1 MTLLRPR
8 LAAALQLF
16 RATPACLAAAAIAAA
31 SVGGCSDEGEEEP
44 STAASAT
51 AASTGATT
59 APASS
64 SSGGEGGGG
73 GASGIT
79 IPELEGEVTAITDEH
94 GVLHLQCAAD
104 DDCFAALGWFHAQN
118 RFFFMDFVRNLVRGS
133 LGGLVKAGPIVLET
147 DYENRRFFST
157 REGEPLEQALYDQAS
172 DKVKGH
178 FDAYSRGVNAW
189 IEDMRAGENGAT
201 LTTEY
206 DFSLIVK
213 EAIRDWEPADSA
225 AVGLYVLNDLS
236 NNSPDE
242 LVAGAA
248 VPLFDAAFAGDLFS
262 GEPVTDAFT
271 IDGGAEAAPFL
282 LPPSVTRRL
291 GADRSLIGSAA
302 TRLDRLGSGRRAAG
316 DTGSNNWAVAPDRSA
331 SGNSILANDPH
342 LPLTNPSIWFPA
354 EIDARSE
361 GDGDY
366 HMAGGTFPGLPAVLI
381 GHNED
386 LAWGV
391 TTAYWDLA
399 DVYQE
404 ELSADGSAV
413 IFDGE
418 EVPILERE
426 FEFADSSS
434 DEPKTQTFRWVPHHG
449 PIIAEDLE
457 AGTAVSVRWRGH
469 DGGSDLDGF
478 FAIARSATVE
488 EARDALAEFGS
499 SANQN
504 FVIADAEG
512 IGWFPYSRVPR
523 RPWASPEL
531 PPWLPLPGDGSA
543 EWGDPVPMED
553 LPQLLHPSSGVIA
566 TANQDMTGA
575 WADGDPTDDGQD
587 AIQAYSRGEGTRQQ
601 RILDLLEEGG
611 DQHTPAT
618 LTAIQG
624 DDYSLYGELVVP
636 VLLAATA
643 AATLDADATALVE
656 ALEAWSYTCPTGIE
670 GDDPAGDGVEDAE
683 LTAEAVG
690 CTAFHVAWFALREAA
705 VGDEIE
711 AAEAVGF
718 TASNLVAR
726 ALREPEALA
735 TGELL
740 WDDVSTDAV
749 ETRDDIALATVI
761 RAGALLAELGDD
773 ADAWRWGRH
782 HSLSLRSIYDEFDV
796 ETYNETPR
804 AAPGCMHCVNVANPC
819 STLPEESAD
828 LDLAFKN
835 GASIRLVTEITDDGP
850 RMTFQLPGGADLH
863 RESDFYNNLL
873 PRWLVNEPTD
883 FAFGP
888 GAVEDP
894 AETVTLRAE

>member
-1 MTLLRPR
+1 MSQLRPR
-8 LAAALQLF
+8 LRFA
-16 RATPACLAAAAIAAA
+16 PAVIVAGLAAA
-31 SVGGCSDEGEEEP
+31 SPGGCSDEGEEEP
-44 STAASAT
+44 STAATAT
-51 AASTGATT
+51 AATTGATT

-79 IPELEGEVTAITDEH
+79 IPDLEGEVTAVTDEH

-133 LGGLVKAGPIVLET
+133 LGSLVKAGPIVLET

-157 REGEPLEQALYDQAS
+157 REGEPLEQALYDQAT
-172 DKVKGH
+172 DQVKGH
-178 FDAYSRGVNAW
+178 FDAYTRGVNAW
-189 IEDMRAGENGAT
+189 IADMRAGENGAT

-206 DFSLIVK
+206 DFNLIVK

-225 AVGLYVLNDLS
+225 AVGIYVLNDLS

-248 VPLFDAAFAGDLFS
+248 IPLFDAAFAGDLFS

-271 IDGGAEAAPFL
+271 IDGDGAAAAPFL

-291 GADRSLIGSAA
+291 GGDRSLIRSASA
-302 TRLDRLGSGRRAAG
+302 RLDRLGLGRRPAG
-316 DTGSNNWAVAPDRSA
+316 DTGSNNWAVAPARSA

-342 LPLTNPSIWFPA
+342 LALTNPSIWFPA
-354 EIDARSE
+354 EIDARSD
-361 GDGDY
+361 GDGTY
-366 HMAGGTFPGLPAVLI
+366 HMAGGTFPGMPAVLI

-413 IFDGE
+413 IFEGE

-426 FEFADSSS
+426 LEFADISTG
-434 DEPKTQTFRWVPHHG
+434 EPKTQTFRWVPHHG

-478 FAIARSATVE
+478 FAIARSTTVE
-488 EARDALAEFGS
+488 EARDALAEYGS

-512 IGWFPYSRVPR
+512 IGWFPYSRVPQ

-543 EWGDPVPMED
+543 EWGDPVPMAD
-553 LPQLLHPSSGVIA
+553 LPQLFHPSTGVIA

-575 WADGDPTDDGQD
+575 WADGDPTDDGQA
-587 AIQAYSRGEGTRQQ
+587 AIQAYDRGEGTRQQ

-611 DQHTPAT
+611 DQHTPAS

-624 DDYSLYGELVVP
+624 DTYSLYGELVVP
-636 VLLAATA
+636 VLLDATA
-643 AATLDADATALVE
+643 AATLDEEATAVVE
-656 ALEAWSYTCPTGIE
+656 ALEAWNFTCPTGID
-670 GDDPAGDGVEDAE
+670 GDDPAGNGVEEADV
-683 LTAEAVG
+683 TAEAVG
-690 CTAFHVAWFALREAA
+690 CAAFHVAWFAFRDGA
-705 VGDEIE
+705 VGDEIAAVE
-711 AAEAVGF
+711 ATDVTG
-718 TASNLVAR
+718 SNLVAR
-726 ALREPEALA
+726 ALREPGALA

-740 WDDVSTDAV
+740 WDDVSTGAV
-749 ETRDDIALATVI
+749 ETRDDIALAAVI
-761 RAGALLAELGDD
+761 RAGALLAELGD
-773 ADAWRWGRH
+773 ADGWRWGRLH
-782 HSLSLRSIYDEFDV
+782 TLSLRSIYDNFAVD
-796 ETYNETPR
+796 TYNETAR
-804 AAPGCMHCVNVANPC
+804 AAPGCLHCVNVANPDVMT
-819 STLPEESAD
+819 SLPEDGAD
-828 LDLAFKN
+828 LDLGFKN
-835 GASIRLVTEITDDGP
+835 GASIRLVTEITGDGP

-873 PRWLVNEPTD
+873 PRWLVNEPVD